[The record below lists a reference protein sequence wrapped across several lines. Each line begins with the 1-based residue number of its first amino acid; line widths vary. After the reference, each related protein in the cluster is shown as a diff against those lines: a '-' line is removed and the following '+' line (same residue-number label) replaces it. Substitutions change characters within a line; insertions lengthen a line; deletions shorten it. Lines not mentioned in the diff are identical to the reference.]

1 MSEYHDYTREKHP
14 ESGLNIISFM
24 NKETGDEAVEQDNN
38 HFLSNS
44 KENLHCSIKENYK

>member
-24 NKETGDEAVEQDNN
+24 NKETGGEAVEQDNN